1 MEQHSSARKVP
12 SRLHSSY
19 LQSNHHTKPG
29 CKQQLLRAAGVMLCS
44 QHKHKALDLELH
56 SIEQYSSSSTPLQS
70 SSRAECSLEQ
80 PGSNMQRSR
89 PSFMINVQ
97 RVSALLLCIMIKAIE
112 AVMLCYL
119 VQGSSVKKPAFQARA
134 AASAKA
140 PVPGARNE

>member
-70 SSRAECSLEQ
+70 SSRKS
-80 PGSNMQRSR
+80 GRFVHHR
-89 PSFMINVQ
+89 
-97 RVSALLLCIMIKAIE
+97 
-112 AVMLCYL
+112 
-119 VQGSSVKKPAFQARA
+119 
-134 AASAKA
+134 
-140 PVPGARNE
+140 